1 MLSMNKEGADR
12 ILEKY
17 LAGQASTEET
27 ALIEHWY
34 LTATDE
40 RQLTDE
46 DSFERLNE
54 ELWQGTKMRAGLLP
68 AKKPVSR
75 LWLRVVAAASVI
87 LVTLWFYRDKLPGPN
102 PELVIAVN
110 HAAPGHNQAT
120 LTLANGKTIPLSEAK
135 TGVVIG
141 TDQLS
146 YNDGSRVNTPAEPKT
161 GAAGLQL
168 TATTPRGGTYQV
180 TLPDGTLVW
189 LNAASKLVFPSR
201 FNNRER
207 KVQLS
212 GEAYFEVAKR
222 GAHRPFIVVSKNQ
235 EVEVLGT
242 HFNISSYPDDNNVKT
257 TLLEG
262 RVLVKNTLSDEQHNI
277 VLTPGQQAVVGP
289 GSGIKVTEADPELA
303 IAWKNGLFYFK
314 DADLKTILRTF
325 SRWYDIE
332 VISTEIPGDRK
343 FSGKLYR
350 NVDAPQALQVLKLL
364 DVELNLEKGGSKA
377 AQKNIVKP

>member
-17 LAGQASTEET
+17 LAGQASAEET

-34 LTATDE
+34 FSASDE

-46 DSFERLNE
+46 DSFERLSE
-54 ELWQGTKMRAGLLP
+54 ELWQGTKMRAGLTP
-68 AKKPVSR
+68 VKKPVIK
-75 LWLRVVAAASVI
+75 LWLRMVAAASVI
-87 LVTLWFYRDKLPGPN
+87 LVTLWFYRDKLPGSD

-110 HAAPGHNQAT
+110 HNAPGHNQAT
-120 LTLANGKTIPLSEAK
+120 LTLANGKTIQLSDAK
-135 TGVVIG
+135 TGVVID

-146 YNDGSRVNTPAEPKT
+146 YNDGSLVNTPAETKT
-161 GAAGLQL
+161 AAVVQL
-168 TATTPRGGTYQV
+168 TAATPRGGTYQV
-180 TLPDGTLVW
+180 TLPDGTRVW
-189 LNAASKLVFPSR
+189 LNAASKLVFPSK
-201 FNNRER
+201 FNGRER

-222 GAHRPFIVVSKNQ
+222 GAYMPFIVVSKNQ

-242 HFNISSYPDDNNVKT
+242 HFNISSYPDENSMKT

-262 RVLVKNTLSDEQHNI
+262 RVLVKNTLPGEQHSI
-277 VLTPGQQAVVGP
+277 ILKPGQQAVVGS
-289 GSGIKVTEADPELA
+289 GLGIKVTEADPELA

-325 SRWYDIE
+325 ARWYDIE
-332 VISTEIPGDRK
+332 VISTQLPADRK

-350 NVDAPQALQVLKLL
+350 NMDAPQALQVLKLL
-364 DVELNLEKGGSKA
+364 DVELSLEKGNPKVPH
-377 AQKNIVKP
+377 KNIVKP

>member
-1 MLSMNKEGADR
+1 MNKEGADR

-17 LAGQASTEET
+17 LAGQASAEET

-34 LTATDE
+34 LSASDE
-40 RQLTDE
+40 RKLTDE
-46 DSFERLNE
+46 DSFEWLGE
-54 ELWQGTKMRAGLLP
+54 ELWQGTKMRAGLTP
-68 AKKPVSR
+68 AKKPVSK
-75 LWLRVVAAASVI
+75 LWLRMVAAAAVI
-87 LVTLWFYRDKLPGPN
+87 LVMLWFYKDKLPGSN
-102 PELVIAVN
+102 PELVIAIN

-120 LTLANGKTIPLSEAK
+120 LTFANGETIQLSGAK
-135 TGVVIG
+135 TGVVID

-146 YNDGSRVNTPAEPKT
+146 YNDGSPVNTPAEPKT
-161 GAAGLQL
+161 AATVVQL
-168 TATTPRGGTYQV
+168 TAATPRGGTYQV
-180 TLPDGTLVW
+180 TLPDGTQVW

-201 FNNRER
+201 FNGRER

-222 GAHRPFIVVSKNQ
+222 GAHMPFIVVSKNQ

-242 HFNISSYPDDNNVKT
+242 HFNISSYPDENSMKT

-262 RVLVKNTLSDEQHNI
+262 RVLVKNTLSDEQHSI
-277 VLTPGQQAVVGP
+277 ILKPGQQAVVGS

-303 IAWKNGLFYFK
+303 TAWKNGLFYFK

-325 SRWYDIE
+325 SRWYDID
-332 VISTEIPGDRK
+332 VISTEFPGDRK

-350 NVDAPQALQVLKLL
+350 NMDAPQALQVLKLL
-364 DVELNLEKGGSKA
+364 DVELSLEKGRPKVP
-377 AQKNIVKP
+377 QKNIVKP